1 MKSNLKSRFWGES
14 PTSIESEVTMVEAIE
29 DEELE
34 LGFQGKLKQA
44 NAKSRKSQ
52 KETLC
57 KIQSHYDWKQG
68 DWKLKQSSTMEEW
81 WVKKPMKK
89 IELTRLWL
97 HIEKRNPMMKNA
109 LGNFIDWPIMVFI
122 YIIWK

>member
-14 PTSIESEVTMVEAIE
+14 PTSIESEVTLVEAIE

-44 NAKSRKSQ
+44 NAESRKSQ

-89 IELTRLWL
+89 TE
-97 HIEKRNPMMKNA
+97 
-109 LGNFIDWPIMVFI
+109 
-122 YIIWK
+122 

>member
-1 MKSNLKSRFWGES
+1 MKSNLKSLFLGTS
-14 PTSIESEVTMVEAIE
+14 PTSIEFEVTAVEAIG

-34 LGFQGKLKQA
+34 LGFQGKLNQ
-44 NAKSRKSQ
+44 AKSESRESQ
-52 KETLC
+52 KETLRITKKETLC

-89 IELTRLWL
+89 TE
-97 HIEKRNPMMKNA
+97 
-109 LGNFIDWPIMVFI
+109 
-122 YIIWK
+122 

>member
-1 MKSNLKSRFWGES
+1 MGAFA
-14 PTSIESEVTMVEAIE
+14 TSIESEVTKAEAIG

-34 LGFQGKLKQA
+34 LGFQGKLNQ
-44 NAKSRKSQ
+44 AKSESRESQ

-57 KIQSHYDWKQG
+57 KIQSHCDWKQG
-68 DWKLKQSSTMEEW
+68 EWKLKQSSTMEEW

-97 HIEKRNPMMKNA
+97 HIEKRNPKMKDA
-109 LGNFIDWPIMVFI
+109 SSNFIDWPIMVFI